1 MHRLRACLT
10 CSERW
15 SQDERSDDDRQ
26 HCGTVNVVDGHA
38 LGFYRRNGQP
48 QGGSSSDVDT
58 DLGNNT
64 AVTSDVRGELLA
76 AILDSW
82 DRSNTILI
90 NLLRLV
96 PAELMDLRGT
106 ATSHTLGELFTHMH
120 YCRLVFVFEDTREIV
135 PVEPKGEW
143 AVERDRERLVQK
155 LNESG
160 AAVRDAVRS
169 RLFSERAMDRHYDH
183 PILMLQHFIW
193 HEGYHHGQI
202 KLILKQNDQPID
214 DEVAGDVTWDVWMD
228 KAADRKRL
236 SAARRTPKPQ
246 SDSGVSKRQ

>member
-1 MHRLRACLT
+1 M
-10 CSERW
+10 
-15 SQDERSDDDRQ
+15 D
-26 HCGTVNVVDGHA
+26 
-38 LGFYRRNGQP
+38 
-48 QGGSSSDVDT
+48 
-58 DLGNNT
+58 NT
-64 AVTSDVRGELLA
+64 RTELLD

-82 DRSNTILI
+82 DRNNTILI

-120 YCRLVFVFEDTREIV
+120 YCRLVFVFEDAPEIV

-143 AVERDRERLVQK
+143 SVERDRDRLVQK
-155 LNESG
+155 LNESC
-160 AAVRDAVRS
+160 AAVREAVRA
-169 RLFSERAMDRHYDH
+169 RLESGRAMDRHYDH

-202 KLILKQNDQPID
+202 KLLLKQNGRAID
-214 DEVAGDVTWDVWMD
+214 DEVSGDVTWDVWMD

-236 SAARRTPKPQ
+236 SEARRASKLQADSTIPKP
-246 SDSGVSKRQ
+246 